1 MAHVHASASISLDG
15 YIAGPE
21 ETGFEHLFDWYGN
34 GDVEV
39 PTAKPE
45 MTLHVSEASA
55 RYWTETTGGTAV
67 LVVGRH
73 LFDMTNGWDGTHPMD
88 VPVVVVSHSVP
99 VEWVAAHPD
108 APFTFAGSV
117 EAAIEQATEVAGDRS
132 VGVNGGAMASQCLE
146 LGLLDELG
154 LDLVPVVLG
163 GGTPLLFGL
172 SGAPYLLDGPTI
184 IEGDRVTHLRY
195 RVRKG

>member
-34 GDVEV
+34 GDVEI
-39 PTAKPE
+39 PTAMPD
-45 MTLHVSEASA
+45 MTLQMTKASA
-55 RYWTETTGGTAV
+55 RYWAEMTGGTAV
-67 LVVGRH
+67 LVVGRR

-88 VPVVVVSHSVP
+88 VPVIVVSHSVP
-99 VEWVAAHPD
+99 DEWVAAHPD
-108 APFTFAGSV
+108 APFTFVDGV
-117 EAAIEQATEVAGDRS
+117 EAAIERAKDVAGDRM

-184 IEGDRVTHLRY
+184 IEGNRVTHLRY
-195 RVRKG
+195 TVRKG